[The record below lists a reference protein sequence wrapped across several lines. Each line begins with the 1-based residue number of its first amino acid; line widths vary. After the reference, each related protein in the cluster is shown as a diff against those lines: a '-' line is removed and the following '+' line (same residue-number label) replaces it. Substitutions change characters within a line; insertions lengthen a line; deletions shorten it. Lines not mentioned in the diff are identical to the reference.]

1 MYSLLNT
8 ISEYTCFYIS
18 KNITSYFFLL
28 VLKIVESLQCMLEQ
42 AISLQIFQRLS
53 TTNLTWAIFE
63 YFVPYKVF
71 LIQMLFGLNM
81 DIYKILP
88 VNLHIHSEHSKTW
101 KKIKSVSRLFQ
112 RNISSR
118 EKTRKL
124 VNLFCYKTTVTIKII
139 LTNAKLLLSFIN
151 IHLLQSV
158 LLFVNPILI
167 HSLFSKI
174 YSHQGDLIF

>member
-1 MYSLLNT
+1 
-8 ISEYTCFYIS
+8 
-18 KNITSYFFLL
+18 
-28 VLKIVESLQCMLEQ
+28 
-42 AISLQIFQRLS
+42 
-53 TTNLTWAIFE
+53 
-63 YFVPYKVF
+63 
-71 LIQMLFGLNM
+71 M

-174 YSHQGDLIF
+174 YSHQGDLIFWYYFSIYVQEFVRSKHFSQTLSFNLKKHFQMKHCFEKTLKDTYTLKLLKWKTLLHLRHNKCIYEMFFSHTMFFTSI

>member
-1 MYSLLNT
+1 
-8 ISEYTCFYIS
+8 
-18 KNITSYFFLL
+18 
-28 VLKIVESLQCMLEQ
+28 
-42 AISLQIFQRLS
+42 
-53 TTNLTWAIFE
+53 
-63 YFVPYKVF
+63 
-71 LIQMLFGLNM
+71 MLFGLNM

-158 LLFVNPILI
+158 LPFVNPILI

-174 YSHQGDLIF
+174 YSHQGDLIFWYCFSIYVPNIFLKRLVLTWKNIFKWNTASKKPWKIHTRSNYSNERRCCI